1 MSRSFTIIS
10 IIKPSG
16 SKLAYK
22 DGRFIGES
30 PSQVAKKMFSH
41 ANRHC
46 KTKCMSFKITLRET
60 TQGSNKKEYTYRVKK
75 VKDETTVD
83 LGKTEVTFEF
93 TTKVKSLN

>member
-1 MSRSFTIIS
+1 MSRSFTIVS

-16 SKLAYK
+16 SKIQYSG
-22 DGRFIGES
+22 GRFMGES
-30 PSQVAKKMFSH
+30 PSQVSRKVFSH

-46 KTKCMSFKITLRET
+46 RTKCNSMTITIRET
-60 TQGSNKKEYTYRVKK
+60 SQNSAKKEYTYRVKK

>member
-1 MSRSFTIIS
+1 MSRSFTIVS

-16 SKLAYK
+16 SKLQYK
-22 DGRFIGES
+22 DGRFMGES
-30 PSQVAKKMFSH
+30 PSQVARKVFSH

-46 KTKCMSFKITLRET
+46 RTMCNSMKITIRET
-60 TQGSNKKEYTYRVKK
+60 TQNSAKKEYTYRVKK

>member
-10 IIKPSG
+10 IEKTNG
-16 SKLAYK
+16 SKLQYK
-22 DGRFIGES
+22 DGRFMGES
-30 PSQVAKKMFSH
+30 PSQVSRKVFSH

-46 KTKCMSFKITLRET
+46 RTKCNSMKITIRET
-60 TQGSNKKEYTYRVKK
+60 TQNSAKKEYTYRVKK